1 MKQVETN
8 TYIEPGNV
16 LTDEEMHSIRDD
28 MDYIVKPS
36 WVTSVPLL
44 SGSKLKADE
53 WRTLG
58 CLNLP
63 ISLVRKWS
71 DTERAELLH
80 LTMLLMTAIT
90 LATSQVTS
98 EAHSILYIN
107 RMVEYRR
114 ELQRI
119 FPFYE
124 CVPNHHMAFH
134 IPEFIKLYGPV
145 HGWWAFP
152 FERAIGQL
160 QRLSTNYK
168 KCKSSAYSRLS

>member
-1 MKQVETN
+1 
-8 TYIEPGNV
+8 
-16 LTDEEMHSIRDD
+16 MHTIKDD

-36 WVTSVPLL
+36 WMPSVPLL

-63 ISLVRKWS
+63 ISLIRQWS
-71 DTERAELLH
+71 KHLNKERVELLH
-80 LTMLLMTAIT
+80 LTMLLMSAIS
-90 LATSQVTS
+90 LATSRITS
-98 EAHSILYIN
+98 DAHCARYLD
-107 RMVEYRR
+107 RMYEYRR
-114 ELQRI
+114 ELQRL
-119 FPFYE
+119 FPFYN

-134 IPEFIKLYGPV
+134 IPEFIKLFGPV
-145 HGWWAFP
+145 HGWWTFP

-168 KCKSSAYSRLS
+168 KCKSSA